1 MANLTIN
8 LAQLQDKIK
17 RDRAGYK
24 DEFETQLHRYKT
36 GLELFQKYPDS
47 DCEQL
52 VELINFIASVSH
64 CYKEEMASFGTDLID
79 IMNTSGEN
87 YSSKFRNEIV
97 KALILLRGKEMVPA
111 QPLYELFFKLFRVK
125 DKKIR
130 EVVHKFIV
138 RDVKKINQKTKN
150 HQVNKNLQNFMY
162 NMLQDQDVT
171 AAYKSLTVTEEL
183 YKKQLWNDEKTV
195 SVISSACFHQHQK
208 VQSRA
213 INFFLGQDQKDEDAD
228 SSDDEDPEEKRQREK
243 NEEKLPNARDI
254 MVRFAMKK
262 GPRQKKKKAK
272 LVKKLNKKSN
282 KPIKRDVINFSAID
296 MLRDPQ
302 DFAEKLFKQLDKT
315 NGDFEI
321 KLIHI
326 RLIARVIGVHKLV
339 LFNFYPFLQRF
350 ITPQQRDVTLILQAA
365 AHATHD
371 LVPPE
376 IINELARC
384 IANNF
389 ITERNAGEVMAV
401 GLNTVREVATRNPL
415 AIGEDLLQDLVQ
427 YKKHIDRGVTSAA
440 KGLLTFYR
448 QEAPMLLAK
457 KDRGKPTEAQRQI
470 VLAPFGANKAKEFL
484 DGVETLPMENDE
496 EAMDVEENEDK
507 EKDWA
512 DGVWKDV
519 ERTAEE
525 DLDEDEIKARIEK
538 EKEREEK
545 IGRDELLKMKTERA
559 KEISM
564 GRILT
569 QEEHQKIK
577 AEQAMKGVVDIRR
590 NLKSQLETSNSAN
603 KVSLSKIE
611 TVSSR
616 RKHDKES
623 RLATV
628 LAGREDRPAYGKA
641 KRQKYNPNASTTNK
655 DKKKNQPFF
664 MIKHKV
670 SKKQSGRSY
679 AQKKKALSESL
690 KKQIK
695 AYKH

>member
-1 MANLTIN
+1 MFKKVSKKYDISLLLDFLNL
-8 LAQLQDKIK
+8 D
-17 RDRAGYK
+17 
-24 DEFETQLHRYKT
+24 
-36 GLELFQKYPDS
+36 
-47 DCEQL
+47 
-52 VELINFIASVSH
+52 
-64 CYKEEMASFGTDLID
+64 
-79 IMNTSGEN
+79 
-87 YSSKFRNEIV
+87 
-97 KALILLRGKEMVPA
+97 
-111 QPLYELFFKLFRVK
+111 
-125 DKKIR
+125 
-130 EVVHKFIV
+130 
-138 RDVKKINQKTKN
+138 
-150 HQVNKNLQNFMY
+150 
-162 NMLQDQDVT
+162 
-171 AAYKSLTVTEEL
+171 
-183 YKKQLWNDEKTV
+183 KKQLWNDEKTV

-272 LVKKLNKKSN
+272 LMKKLNKKSN

-315 NGDFEI
+315 TGDFEI

-440 KGLLTFYR
+440 KG
-448 QEAPMLLAK
+448 
-457 KDRGKPTEAQRQI
+457 
-470 VLAPFGANKAKEFL
+470 
-484 DGVETLPMENDE
+484 
-496 EAMDVEENEDK
+496 
-507 EKDWA
+507 
-512 DGVWKDV
+512 
-519 ERTAEE
+519 
-525 DLDEDEIKARIEK
+525 
-538 EKEREEK
+538 
-545 IGRDELLKMKTERA
+545 
-559 KEISM
+559 
-564 GRILT
+564 
-569 QEEHQKIK
+569 
-577 AEQAMKGVVDIRR
+577 
-590 NLKSQLETSNSAN
+590 
-603 KVSLSKIE
+603 
-611 TVSSR
+611 
-616 RKHDKES
+616 
-623 RLATV
+623 
-628 LAGREDRPAYGKA
+628 
-641 KRQKYNPNASTTNK
+641 
-655 DKKKNQPFF
+655 
-664 MIKHKV
+664 
-670 SKKQSGRSY
+670 
-679 AQKKKALSESL
+679 
-690 KKQIK
+690 
-695 AYKH
+695 